1 MSATDKQLWI
11 LAGGNGAG
19 KSTFYNI
26 WLKDKGVEFVN
37 ADLIEKKLDFVTE
50 DEPSYQAAR
59 IARKRFRENIEM
71 GRSFCF
77 ETVFSHVSKL
87 EMLKEAQ
94 QLGYVV
100 NLVFIHL
107 SHPDLN
113 QLRVKQRVCTGGHPV
128 PGEKIA
134 SRIPRTLALVKLA
147 IQVAD
152 CSLLYDNS
160 SHDNPYLPIAKKSG
174 TEVTIYSEPL
184 PAWAAEALSLNVS

>member
-1 MSATDKQLWI
+1 MSATGKHLWI

-26 WLKDKGVEFVN
+26 WLKNKGVEFIN
-37 ADLIEKKLDFVTE
+37 ADLIEKTLDSKTAA
-50 DEPSYQAAR
+50 EPSYEAAR
-59 IARKRFRENIEM
+59 IARKLFREHIEM

-94 QLGYVV
+94 LLNYFV
-100 NLVFIHL
+100 NFVFIHL
-107 SHPDLN
+107 SNPDLN
-113 QLRVKQRVCTGGHPV
+113 QLRVKQRVSTGGHSV
-128 PGEKIA
+128 PGEKIV
-134 SRIPRTLALVKLA
+134 SRIPRTLSLAKQA

-160 SHDNPYLPIAKKSG
+160 SHEDPYVPVAKKSG
-174 TEVTIYSEPL
+174 AEVTIYSEPL
-184 PAWAAEALSLNVS
+184 PDWAAEVLSLTTS